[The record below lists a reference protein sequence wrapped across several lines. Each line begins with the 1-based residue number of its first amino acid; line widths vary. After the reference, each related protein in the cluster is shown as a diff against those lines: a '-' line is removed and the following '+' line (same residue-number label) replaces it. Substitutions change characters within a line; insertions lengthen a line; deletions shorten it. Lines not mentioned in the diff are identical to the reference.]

1 MNTTNKLIREELK
14 TAQDAY
20 NKATGGQTKIVDCW
34 DEFFADHIDQIVMKA
49 KDWLSSALDSVESE
63 WKAKQGNKKLK
74 SQFGPHH

>member
-1 MNTTNKLIREELK
+1 M
-14 TAQDAY
+14 
-20 NKATGGQTKIVDCW
+20 DCW

-74 SQFGPHH
+74 SQVARITKVHRDNVDKKVRLDTKNLV